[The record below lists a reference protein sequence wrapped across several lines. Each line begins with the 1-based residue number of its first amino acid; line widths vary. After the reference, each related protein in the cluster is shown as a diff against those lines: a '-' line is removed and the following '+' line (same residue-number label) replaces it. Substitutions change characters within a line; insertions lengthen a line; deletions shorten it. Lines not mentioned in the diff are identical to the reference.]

1 MCEKSSEQFLM
12 PRLSPE
18 LLLPLLCLARAQLAP
33 LSAETLRSMAQ
44 SSVTSSHSQPSWD
57 RRDGMESSPLQ
68 RAAVLHQEGSLDKAV
83 QQLKALIKDDTAN
96 AEAYTL
102 LAKCLNDQNKH
113 SLADKAMIKA
123 NRIRNEALSQWGL
136 F

>member
-1 MCEKSSEQFLM
+1 
-12 PRLSPE
+12 
-18 LLLPLLCLARAQLAP
+18 
-33 LSAETLRSMAQ
+33 
-44 SSVTSSHSQPSWD
+44 
-57 RRDGMESSPLQ
+57 MESSHCIAH
-68 RAAVLHQEGSLDKAV
+68 AAVLHQEGSLDKAV

-136 F
+136 FDGACVRVRGTLGLTASMSY